1 MRFPSFC
8 RATAALALVSIIP
21 LAPAAAGVVVA
32 SSGPSAKT
40 YPVGKKLADN
50 GTIVLKAGDTV
61 TVLDAKGSR
70 VFRGAGSHSL
80 ASAAGP
86 DRSGTIALLTRQRSA
101 QRMRTGAVRD
111 DQTGPVARPNLWY
124 VDVRQPGAMCIA
136 NPAEVRLWR
145 PVTAGEALY
154 AIAPDGSP
162 TSSKATFNDGEML
175 TVWDLSASPVTDGA
189 SYIVAGKDGAPTKI
203 TFRVLETVPTSPE
216 ELASLLI
223 EKGCTGQLQVLTTA
237 ALATEA

>member
-1 MRFPSFC
+1 MRFPRF
-8 RATAALALVSIIP
+8 RRMAAAALVLAALPV
-21 LAPAAAGVVVA
+21 APAAAGVVVA

-40 YPVGKKLADN
+40 YPVGKKVPDT

-80 ASAAGP
+80 ASSAAP

-111 DQTGPVARPNLWY
+111 DQTGPVSRPNLWY

-145 PVTAGEALY
+145 PATAGEALY

-162 TSSKATFNDGEML
+162 TTSKATFNDGEML
-175 TVWDLSASPVTDGA
+175 TVWDLSASPVSDGA
-189 SYIVAGKDGAPTKI
+189 SYIVAGNDGAPTKI
-203 TFRVLETVPTSPE
+203 TFRVLDTVPVAPE
-216 ELASLLI
+216 DLAMALI
-223 EKGCTGQLQVLTTA
+223 EKGCTGQLEVLTTA
-237 ALATEA
+237 TLAAEL